1 MVEPS
6 AKLLTRF
13 TFKQYTGGVII
24 VQGLLPGVPDS
35 LNFILDTGSGGISLD
50 STTCAD
56 FQLPIKP
63 SDTTINGI
71 GGMKKV
77 SFLFNQTL
85 NLHGLQVKNLNFHVN
100 NYEVLT
106 SVYGEKIDGIIGYSF
121 LSRYI
126 VTIDYDSL
134 KISVYQPGK
143 MRYPQG
149 GHLLKPVFTSLPI
162 QFMTVK
168 DRIKLGYNF
177 YIDTGAGL
185 CVLLS
190 DKFVKDSSLLLKK
203 RKPVITGAEGIVGR
217 LQMQLTVIK
226 ELKVGPYR
234 FKNVPAYIYQD
245 DYNVL
250 NYPFTAGLLGSE
262 ILRRFNI
269 IINYPK
275 REIHLLPNN
284 KYLEV
289 FDYSYTGFSFYAID
303 GQIVVEDV
311 IKNSPADLAGIKI
324 GDEVIAVGNLFN
336 LNIQAYKQAL
346 QSPNSKIKLILRRN
360 ENLITINFKTSSI
373 L

>member
-56 FQLPIKP
+56 FQLPIRP

-85 NLHGLQVKNLNFHVN
+85 NLHGLQIKNLNFHVN

-126 VTIDYDSL
+126 VTINYDSL

-168 DRIKLGYNF
+168 DRAKLGYNF

-185 CVLLS
+185 CVLFS

-203 RKPVITGAEGIVGR
+203 RKPVITGAEGMVGR

-303 GQIVVEDV
+303 GLIVVEDV

-360 ENLITINFKTSSI
+360 ENLITINFKTGSI

>member
-303 GQIVVEDV
+303 GLIVVEDV

>member
-56 FQLPIKP
+56 FKLPIKP

-71 GGMKKV
+71 GGMRKV

-126 VTIDYDSL
+126 VTINYDSL

-162 QFMTVK
+162 QFMAVK
-168 DRIKLGYNF
+168 DRAKLGYNF

-203 RKPVITGAEGIVGR
+203 RKPVITGAEGMVGR

-284 KYLEV
+284 KYFEV

-303 GQIVVEDV
+303 GRIIVEDV

-360 ENLITINFKTSSI
+360 ENLITINFKTGSI